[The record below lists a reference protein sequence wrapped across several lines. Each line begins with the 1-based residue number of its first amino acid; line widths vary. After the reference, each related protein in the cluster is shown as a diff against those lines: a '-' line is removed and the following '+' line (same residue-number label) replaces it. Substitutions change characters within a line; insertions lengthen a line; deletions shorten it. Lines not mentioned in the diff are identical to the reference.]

1 MSAFARPLAAAFGI
15 ACMMLLTNSLS
26 IGGAFA
32 KDDPPPQ
39 AGEEQIKQIA
49 LTDKQVEGVIAAKPQ
64 IDPILA
70 KLGDKEPDPKTIA
83 ALDGVAKKNGF
94 VDYNDYDL
102 VVNNVSLVLDG
113 FDPEA
118 KKYVGTEAVL
128 KAQIAQVQADKK
140 MPAKDKKEALGELN
154 EGLKA
159 AKPLQHP
166 ENVKVVTKY
175 YDKLSALIQQDQ
187 PQQ

>member
-32 KDDPPPQ
+32 KDDAPPQ
-39 AGEEQIKQIA
+39 GEQQIKQIA
-49 LTDKQVEGVIAAKPQ
+49 LTDKQVEGVINAKPQ

-70 KLGDKEPDPKTIA
+70 KLGDKEPDQKTMA
-83 ALDGVAKKNGF
+83 ALDGAAKKGGF
-94 VDYNDYDL
+94 ADYNDYDL

-113 FDPEA
+113 FDPET
-118 KKYVGTEAVL
+118 KKYVGTETVL

-140 MPAKDKKEALGELN
+140 MPAKDKKEALDELN

-159 AKPLQHP
+159 AKPLQFP
-166 ENVKVVTKY
+166 DNVKVVTKY
-175 YDKLSALIQQDQ
+175 FDKLSALIQQDG